1 MQCLGLSAWLAVAV
15 AASAAATP
23 AVVPPDAA
31 GRWQGTIHV
40 PGADVEA
47 VVDLARTTAS
57 RGSGRWWLR
66 RSRSRALR

>member
-1 MQCLGLSAWLAVAV
+1 MQLIGLSAWLAVA
-15 AASAAATP
+15 AAAATP

-40 PGADVEA
+40 PGAEVEA
-47 VVDLARTTAS
+47 VVDLARNDS
-57 RGSGRWWLR
+57 GSWMGRWWLL